1 MPVFI
6 VIFEKI
12 GNRFFDASTLS
23 LWLFITVEGLIMF
36 FGWIAWARF
45 VPAKVSLV
53 LAVFAWT
60 ALFFFFYPF
69 K

>member
-1 MPVFI
+1 LVA
-6 VIFEKI
+6 FEKI
-12 GNRFFDASTLS
+12 GNRFFDAPTFI
-23 LWLFITVEGLIMF
+23 LWIFVTSYMLVVFLGGL
-36 FGWIAWARF
+36 AWARF

-53 LAVFAWT
+53 LAVFAWS